1 MRQSLIILKRE
12 LKSYSLTSATYIY
25 IAVFLATSGISCF
38 YFGSLF
44 ERNIANL
51 NPLFDITPWLYLL
64 LIPAIA
70 TSTWAEERKSGSI
83 EFLLTLPINSFQV
96 VMGKFLAAW
105 TILGLSLLLTFPLA
119 TTINYLGQPDN
130 TALYIGYLGSWLL
143 AGAYL
148 SIGCC
153 LSALAR
159 DHLTAFIS
167 TFIIG
172 LVFMTPNLLPALDV
186 PVASLPEWLSASF
199 DSIGLISHFDRFSK
213 GVIDLRDLLYFF
225 AMISAWLIAT
235 TAVIELKK
243 AE

>member
-1 MRQSLIILKRE
+1 LRQSLIILKRE
-12 LKSYSLTSATYIY
+12 LKSYSLTPAIYIY
-25 IAVFLATSGISCF
+25 VAIFLAASGVSCF
-38 YFGSLF
+38 YLGSLF

-51 NPLFDITPWLYLL
+51 NPLFEFIPWLYLL

-70 TSTWAEERKSGSI
+70 TATWTDERKSRSI
-83 EFLLTLPINSFQV
+83 EFLLTLPINSFQA

-105 TILGLSLLLTFPLA
+105 TILGLSLLLTFPFA
-119 TTINYLGQPDN
+119 VTINYLGEPDN
-130 TALYIGYLGSWLL
+130 IALCIGYLGCWLL

-148 SIGCC
+148 SMGCC
-153 LSALAR
+153 LSALTR
-159 DHLTAFIS
+159 DHLTVFIS

-172 LVFMTPNLLPALDV
+172 FIFMVPNLLPVLQV
-186 PVASLPEWLSASF
+186 QVSRLPEWLTGSF
-199 DSIGLISHFDRFSK
+199 EAIGLIAHFDRFGK

-235 TAVIELKK
+235 TVVIELKK